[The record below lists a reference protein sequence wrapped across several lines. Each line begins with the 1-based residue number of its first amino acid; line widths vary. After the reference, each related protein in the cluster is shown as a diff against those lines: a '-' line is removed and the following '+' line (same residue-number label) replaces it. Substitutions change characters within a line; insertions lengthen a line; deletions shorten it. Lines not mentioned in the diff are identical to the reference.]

1 MQSVLLIYNPV
12 AGTGRIKKE
21 LYEIVDFYNTNNY
34 LVTLVSLRKLQE
46 NPEVIMNENYNIIVC
61 SGGDGTIN
69 IIFSL
74 LREKNIKR
82 SIAYIPAGTTNDYA
96 SSLGIP
102 NELMLAVNRT
112 IEGKHKELDI
122 GKFDEKFFLYVAG
135 FGIFTNVAYTTSQK
149 IKNLLGHAAYLLKG
163 IQQLSEIKSY
173 HMQVKTDEEAFEGD
187 FILGL
192 ITNTTSIGGYKTL
205 ILNSAEMDDGK
216 FEVLFVKR
224 PNSISELHEMVLS
237 LSSDKIKEGAGII
250 YCKTE
255 TVDIISDEEVAWTID
270 GEYGGTRSNVKIV
283 NLRKEIEVIV

>member
-21 LYEIVDFYNTNNY
+21 LYEIVDFYNTNDY

-46 NPEVIMNENYNIIVC
+46 NPEVIMNESYSIIAC

-82 SIAYIPAGTTNDYA
+82 PIAYIPAGTTNDYA

-122 GKFDEKFFLYVAG
+122 GKFDEMFFLYVAG
-135 FGIFTNVAYTTSQK
+135 FGIFTSVAYTTSQK

-224 PNSISELHEMVLS
+224 PNSISELHEIVLS
-237 LSSDKIKEGAGII
+237 LSCDKIKEGAGII
-250 YCKTE
+250 YRKTE
-255 TVDIISDEEVAWTID
+255 TVDIISDEEIAWTLD

-283 NLRKEIEVIV
+283 NLRKEIEIII